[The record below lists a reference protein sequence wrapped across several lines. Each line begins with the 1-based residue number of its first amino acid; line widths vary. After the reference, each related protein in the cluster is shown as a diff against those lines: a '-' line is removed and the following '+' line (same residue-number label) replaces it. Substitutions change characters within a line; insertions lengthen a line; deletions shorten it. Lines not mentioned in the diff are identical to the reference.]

1 MFGNAII
8 QKISP
13 PPAHVVVSSAVE
25 GALMLRIAC
34 GERTQECLSGV
45 GMGGGRLEVQ
55 RPSQSVHSEKT
66 RVSARGPGRSASS
79 PDDFDSTELYDVRH
93 RDAMT

>member
-45 GMGGGRLEVQ
+45 GMGGG
-55 RPSQSVHSEKT
+55 
-66 RVSARGPGRSASS
+66 
-79 PDDFDSTELYDVRH
+79 
-93 RDAMT
+93 